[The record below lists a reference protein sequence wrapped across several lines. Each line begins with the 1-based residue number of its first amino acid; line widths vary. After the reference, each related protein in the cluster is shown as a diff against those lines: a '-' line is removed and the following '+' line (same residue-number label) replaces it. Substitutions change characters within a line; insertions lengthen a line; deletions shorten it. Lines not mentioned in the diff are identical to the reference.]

1 MTDASHASHAS
12 TATETANTFVR
23 QRSVPIPSLNLS
35 VEEFRHPGTGAL
47 HLHLSSD
54 SPENVFMVALRT
66 VPEDSTGVAHIL
78 EHTALC
84 GSERYPVRDPFFMM
98 LRRSLNTFMNAFTS
112 SDWTAYPFATQNRKD
127 FGNLLD
133 VYLDAVFFSR
143 LDPLDFA
150 QEGHRVEFENDDRDQ
165 ALTFKGVVFNE
176 MKGAMSSTPSV
187 LWDRLC
193 FELFPSNTY
202 HFNSGGDPEAIPDL
216 TYQQLRDFYAEHY
229 HPSNAIFL
237 TFGDIPAADHQ
248 RVFESAVLH
257 RFDALDR
264 QVEVALETAFTEP
277 RSATHTYAM
286 DPEEDIQNKTHLI
299 MGWKLGESADLT
311 AMLEAQLVASV
322 LMENS
327 ASPLMQYLETTEL
340 GTAPSPLCGLEESM
354 REMVFC
360 CGIEGSDITH
370 AVAFETA
377 VLDCIKSVAEHG
389 IAAEKVEAI
398 LRQIEL
404 HQREVGGD
412 GMPYGLNLML
422 RALGAA
428 THYGDAVS
436 ALDLE
441 PVIATLRERLA
452 SPDYIPALLRRL
464 LLDNPHRVRLV
475 VEPDATLSAQ
485 RDAAETA
492 RLDAMKA
499 SLDEAQTADVL
510 DLAAR
515 LRERQAQKDD
525 PNVLPRVALTDIPAE
540 IPSPIP
546 DITQTAAPH
555 YRYTAGT
562 NGLVYQQWVSQLPAL
577 TDAEQQHLPLVTGL
591 MAEVGTEGLTYLQ
604 AQDRHSATVGSLSAS
619 ISSRAYRE
627 DEQSCDRYLVLSS
640 KALADRIDEQL
651 ALMSDTLQGARFDE
665 HARIR
670 DLISQI
676 RARRDQGITGSG
688 HALAMSAACAGMSP
702 LARLSHEQG
711 GLEGIRRIRALDD
724 SLHSDSE
731 LASLASSLG
740 AIQQKLASAG
750 GRQLCT
756 IADEPNI
763 AAASLAAESTMGT
776 LSSSETSVWSSAPI
790 REQRQEVWVTNTQ
803 VNFCA
808 RAYPTVP
815 SGHPDAPILSVLG
828 AFLRNGFLH
837 RSIRE
842 QGGAYGGGA
851 SHDANIAA
859 FRFFSYRDPRLADT
873 LADFDASLTWLME
886 TKHDALALEEAILSV
901 VASLDKP
908 GSPAGEAKQHF
919 HECLF
924 GRTAEHRKT
933 FRAGIVNTQIDD
945 MRRVADAYL
954 RSDLASTAVVTHVS
968 GAAELVRRGIEL
980 TRQDLL

>member
-1 MTDASHASHAS
+1 MTDASYASHAP
-12 TATETANTFVR
+12 TATGTANTFVR
-23 QRSVPIPSLNLS
+23 QRSVPIPSLNLC
-35 VEEFRHPGTGAL
+35 VEEYRHPGTGAL

-165 ALTFKGVVFNE
+165 PLTFKGVVFNE

-237 TFGDIPAADHQ
+237 TFGDIPATDHQ

-264 QVEVALETAFTEP
+264 QIEVALEAPFSEP

-327 ASPLMQYLETTEL
+327 ASPLMHYLETTEL

-360 CGIEGSDITH
+360 CGIEGSDSNH
-370 AVAFETA
+370 AEAFEVA

-389 IAAEKVEAI
+389 IATEKVEAI

-452 SPDYIPALLRRL
+452 SSDYIPALLRRL
-464 LLDNPHRVRLV
+464 LLDNPHRVRLI

-485 RDAAETA
+485 RDAAEAA
-492 RLDAMKA
+492 RLDAIKVG
-499 SLDEAQTADVL
+499 LDETQTADVL

-546 DITQTAAPH
+546 AITKTTAPH

-577 TDAEQQHLPLVTGL
+577 TAAEQQHLPLVTGL
-591 MAEVGTEGLTYLQ
+591 MAEVGAGGLTYLQ

-619 ISSRAYRE
+619 ISSRAHRE

-640 KALADRIDEQL
+640 KALADRIDAQL
-651 ALMSDTLQGARFDE
+651 ALMSDTLQEARFDE
-665 HARIR
+665 HPRIR

-763 AAASLAAESTMGT
+763 AGASLAAESAMSA

-873 LADFDASLTWLME
+873 LADFDASLEWLMN
-886 TKHDALALEEAILSV
+886 THHDALSLEEAILSV

-924 GRTAEHRKT
+924 GRTAEHRKL

-945 MRRVADAYL
+945 LRRVADTYL
-954 RSDLASTAVVTHVS
+954 RADLASTAVVTHVS
-968 GAAELVRRGIEL
+968 GAKELAQRGIEL